1 MNININYEEIITKAN
16 ERKERLQQLILLLND
31 AQDRYDE
38 LVEAFDWL
46 CELLNVYNKLDEEGR
61 LMLPKSVKNA
71 FDFMTSTRTLLGRVI
86 SDNNGHNGVASLLGE
101 KELT

>member
-38 LVEAFDWL
+38 LVEASDWL
-46 CELLNVYNKLDEEGR
+46 RELSNVYNKLDEEGR
-61 LMLPKSVKNA
+61 QMLPKSVKNT
-71 FDFMTSTRTLLGRVI
+71 FEYITSTRTFLGYVI
-86 SDNNGHNGVASLLGE
+86 SDNNGLNGVARLLGE